1 MGNSSMALCHYITS
15 VNIKKFSRLVDC
27 ITREDPAGECIIL
40 MADCDPD
47 VFMKHM

>member
-1 MGNSSMALCHYITS
+1 MALCHYITS
-15 VNIKKFSRLVDC
+15 VNIQKFSRLVDY
-27 ITREDPAGECIIL
+27 ITREDPAGKSIIL